1 MPRARGGHSERAS
14 VPVAVAV
21 IGAPSPAGPVA
32 DAARA
37 GAPVVRRAGRP
48 GVLLDRDGTIIVD
61 RGYVGTIERVE
72 LIDGAADAIGRF
84 NLAGVPVAVV
94 SNQAGVAR
102 GLFSVDDVERVHRCI
117 AGQLRACG
125 AYVDRFLFCPYHP
138 DGVVPAFARHS
149 EDRKP
154 RPGMALAAAAALDL
168 DLGASWV
175 IGDRAEDVGL
185 AHAVGAEAIFVGP
198 RPCPRPGATSLPS
211 LAEAAALVLERLAA

>member
-1 MPRARGGHSERAS
+1 MPRARGGHSERAA
-14 VPVAVAV
+14 VPVAL
-21 IGAPSPAGPVA
+21 IGASPPAGSLA

-37 GAPVVRRAGRP
+37 GAPAVRRTGRP